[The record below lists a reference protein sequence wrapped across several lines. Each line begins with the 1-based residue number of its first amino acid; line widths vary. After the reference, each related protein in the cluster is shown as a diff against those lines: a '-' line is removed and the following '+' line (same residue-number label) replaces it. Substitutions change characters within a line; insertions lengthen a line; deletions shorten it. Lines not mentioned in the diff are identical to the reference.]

1 MELLFAR
8 NRKIGGW
15 LTVLTLFCLAS
26 MAMFAKPAAYIL
38 NVARD
43 VDGAAVAVRYGLI
56 VTGSWPEEA
65 YVSYAV
71 SSPQPLSTAEIGR
84 LKCETG
90 VRSFEVNSE
99 LETAETEKAS
109 KVKAAL
115 ETLGSWFTLRDRA
128 DFFGSLVHAGYVRQ
142 PGSDIVRADEA
153 HRLFGKGSGV
163 IAIIDTGVDTT
174 HAALRDVLVPG
185 YDFTRDRSDTVS
197 ELNDLDPAAAAALQQ
212 STVEILDTSR
222 PAVQLN
228 STTVAILS
236 QSTVEILDSVGLPKA
251 FGHGTMIAGLVHRIA
266 PEARIMPLKAFRAD
280 GSASLSDIVRA
291 IRYAA
296 DNGANVISMSFS
308 FSSPS
313 AELQSA
319 ILYAANRGVLCVSSA
334 GNSGKETAV
343 YPASFKQV
351 VGVGS
356 TNYADRRSAF
366 SNWGSSTR
374 TSAPGEALVTT
385 YPGNTYAG
393 VWGTSFSTAFVSGA
407 ASLFRQVVPGLR
419 TESLKAALDYGVH
432 IEQNMG
438 DGRLDLVRSILYL
451 QKP

>member
-1 MELLFAR
+1 MEFAFAR
-8 NRKIGGW
+8 NRKQLGW
-15 LTVLTLFCLAS
+15 FAVFLLCCLSVSAQ
-26 MAMFAKPAAYIL
+26 PAAYIL
-38 NVARD
+38 NVNPG
-43 VDGAAVAVRYGLI
+43 VDGAAIAAKYGLT
-56 VTGSWPEEA
+56 VSATWQKESLVA
-65 YVSYAV
+65 YVLAA
-71 SSPQPLSTAEIGR
+71 PQPLNATQFGQ
-84 LKCETG
+84 LKCEAG
-90 VRSFEVNSE
+90 VRGVELNSE
-99 LETAETEKAS
+99 LETAETENAS
-109 KVKAAL
+109 KVKAAP
-115 ETLGSWFTLRDRA
+115 EALGSWFSLRDRTE
-128 DFFGSLVHAGYVRQ
+128 FFGSLVHSGYVRQ
-142 PGSDIVRADEA
+142 PAADIVRADEA
-153 HRLFGKGSGV
+153 HRQFGKGAGV

-197 ELNDLDPAAAAALQQ
+197 ELYDLDPATAAALQQ
-212 STVEILDTSR
+212 STVEILDTTR

-236 QSTVEILDSVGLPKA
+236 QSTVEILDSTGLPKA
-251 FGHGTMIAGLVHRIA
+251 FGHGTMIAGLIHRIA
-266 PEARIMPLKAFRAD
+266 PEARIMPLKAFRAN
-280 GSASLSDIVRA
+280 GAASLSDIVRA

-296 DNGANVISMSFS
+296 DHGANVISMSFS
-308 FSSPS
+308 FSAPS
-313 AELQSA
+313 AELQAA
-319 ILYAANRGVLCVSSA
+319 ILYAANRGVLCVASA
-334 GNSGKETAV
+334 GNNGKETAA

-356 TNYADRRSAF
+356 TNYSDRRSPF

-374 TSAPGEALVTT
+374 TSAPGEAIVTT

-419 TESLKAALDYGVH
+419 PDSLKSALDYGVH
-432 IEQNMG
+432 IEQDMG

>member
-1 MELLFAR
+1 MTQLEFVFAR
-8 NRKIGGW
+8 TRKQLGW
-15 LTVLTLFCLAS
+15 FAVFLLCCLSVSAQ
-26 MAMFAKPAAYIL
+26 PAAYIL
-38 NVARD
+38 NVNPG
-43 VDGAAVAVRYGLI
+43 VDGAAIAARYGLT
-56 VTGSWPEEA
+56 VSGSWPEESLVA
-65 YVSYAV
+65 YALA
-71 SSPQPLSTAEIGR
+71 SPQPLSSTQIGR
-84 LKCETG
+84 LKCESG
-90 VRSFEVNSE
+90 VRGFEANSE
-99 LETAETEKAS
+99 LETAETEKSS
-109 KVKAAL
+109 KVKAAP

-163 IAIIDTGVDTT
+163 IAVIDTGVDTT

-197 ELNDLDPAAAAALQQ
+197 ELNDLDPATAAALQ
-212 STVEILDTSR
+212 
-222 PAVQLN
+222 
-228 STTVAILS
+228 

-251 FGHGTMIAGLVHRIA
+251 FGHGTMIAGLIHRIA

-296 DNGANVISMSFS
+296 DHGANVISMSFS
-308 FSSPS
+308 FSAPS
-313 AELQSA
+313 AELQAA
-319 ILYAANRGVLCVSSA
+319 ILYAANRGVLCVASA
-334 GNSGKETAV
+334 GNNGKETAA

-356 TNYADRRSAF
+356 TNYSDRRSSF
-366 SNWGSSTR
+366 SNWGTSTR

-407 ASLFRQVVPGLR
+407 ASLLRQVVPGLR
-419 TESLKAALDYGVH
+419 PDSLKAALDYGVH
-432 IEQNMG
+432 IEQDMG